1 MRRMKFPARE
11 QIALTDVLYALSDP
25 TRLAIV
31 RSLSDGAE
39 MMCGD
44 FKFAIAKSTLSHH
57 FRVLRDSG
65 VIFTRPEG
73 TQNLN
78 SLRRDDLEARFPGL
92 LQAVLSG
99 SMPKCLSA

>member
-1 MRRMKFPARE
+1 MKFPARE
-11 QIALTDVLYALSDP
+11 QITLTDVLYALSDP

-31 RSLSDGAE
+31 RSLSGGAE

-57 FRVLRDSG
+57 FRILRDSG
-65 VIFTRPEG
+65 VIFTRPNG

-78 SLRRDDLEARFPGL
+78 SLRRDDLDARFPGL
-92 LQAVLSG
+92 LSAVLSG
-99 SMPKCLSA
+99 SVSERLSA